1 MSNSVLI
8 TGGSGF
14 LGIHLV
20 RHFLALGWEVSI
32 LDLAPFH
39 YPEAISVRCH
49 QGDIRN
55 PTDVM
60 AAVEGTAAIVHAA
73 AALPLYAA
81 AEVRSTDV
89 GGTAT
94 CLKVAQ
100 ELGLERLV
108 YISSTAVYGIPEHH
122 PVLETDPLIG
132 IGPYGQAKIA
142 AEALCQKFRRQGM
155 CVPILRPKSF
165 VGRERLG
172 IFGLLFDWA
181 ASGHHFPLPGGGNH
195 LHQLLAV
202 EDLCQA
208 VQLALTLDSANANR
222 TCNIGAAEFGTL
234 RDDFQAVLDYAGF
247 GKRVIPL
254 PKYPSLFLL
263 ESAYHLNLSPVYP
276 WVYKL
281 LFVDS
286 QVSIAQAQ
294 AHWGYRP
301 AFANRDALLMNFEWF
316 LGQREEVLRHSGV
329 THRHLWKQGV
339 LALARAFF

>member
-1 MSNSVLI
+1 MSKSILI

-20 RHFLALGWEVSI
+20 RHFLALGWEVTV
-32 LDLAPFH
+32 LDLAPFG
-39 YPEAISVRCH
+39 YPEARSVRYY

-55 PTDVM
+55 PTDVR
-60 AAVEGTAAIVHAA
+60 AAAHGTTAIVHSA

-81 AEVRSTDV
+81 AEVHSTDV
-89 GGTAT
+89 GGTGT
-94 CLKVAQ
+94 CLHVAQ
-100 ELGLERLV
+100 ALGLERFV
-108 YISSTAVYGIPEHH
+108 HVSSTAVYGIPEHH
-122 PVLETDPLIG
+122 PVLETDPLAG

-142 AEALCQKFRRQGM
+142 AETLCEQFRRQGM

-165 VGRERLG
+165 VGKERLG
-172 IFGLLFDWA
+172 IFGVLFDWA
-181 ASGHHFPLPGGGNH
+181 ASGHHFPLPGGGKH

-247 GKRVIPL
+247 GKRVMPL
-254 PKYPSLFLL
+254 PKHPSLFLL
-263 ESAYHLNLSPVYP
+263 EAVYHLKLSPVYP
-276 WVYKL
+276 WIYKL
-281 LFVDS
+281 LFVES
-286 QVSIAQAQ
+286 QVSIARAK
-294 AHWGYRP
+294 AHWGFRP

-316 LGQREEVLRHSGV
+316 LGQGQEALRQSGA

-339 LALARAFF
+339 LALAKAFF